1 MVPAPLFTSCARSP
15 RLCWGLP
22 CRRSPRHPAALPKL
36 SPLPGVVF
44 PYQPSR
50 GRYQFNYFEAK
61 QACEEQDGRLATYG
75 QLYQGERRIP

>member
-1 MVPAPLFTSCARSP
+1 MPCPAQTL
-15 RLCWGLP
+15 LP
-22 CRRSPRHPAALPKL
+22 
-36 SPLPGVVF
+36 PGVVF

-75 QLYQGERRIP
+75 QLYQGERQTPTGGPGELAGKLESGLRR